1 VTATTS
7 SEEREFLLRSIRD
20 LDAEFAAGDIEEDD
34 YRALRDDYVARAAA
48 LLKDDDPLPEP
59 DPGGQKQRNP
69 WRLVATLVALAFLAS
84 GAGLAVARSSGERLP
99 GQEATG
105 NVPEGSGGR
114 IDRAQRLVSEGKV
127 LDAIKLYDQ
136 VLAEDPQHP
145 VALAQRGWLV
155 SRAGLIDEGLVS
167 IDKAIASDPTYAEAH
182 FFRGMVLLQAKDDPA
197 GAAQSFQAVL
207 DNRPPPELVKYVQ
220 DARRRALAEAQART
234 LHQQSTA
241 QP

>member
-1 VTATTS
+1 MT
-7 SEEREFLLRSIRD
+7 EEREFLLRSIRD
-20 LDAEFAAGDIEEDD
+20 LDAEHEAGDIDEAD
-34 YRALRDDYVARAAA
+34 YRTLRDDYVARAAA
-48 LLKDDDPLPEP
+48 LLKEPSTESVRSSSTPERRTTRGRWP
-59 DPGGQKQRNP
+59 AVAGVVVLA
-69 WRLVATLVALAFLAS
+69 LVAT

-127 LDAIKLYDQ
+127 LDAVKLYDQ

-155 SRAGLIDEGLVS
+155 SRAGLVDEGLVS

-182 FFRGMVLLQAKDDPA
+182 FFRGMILLQSKDDPV
-197 GAAQSFQAVL
+197 GAAAAFQAVL
-207 DNRPPPELVKYVQ
+207 DNRPPPELVKFVE
-220 DARRRALAEAQART
+220 DARRRALAEAQAR
-234 LHQQSTA
+234 STGH
-241 QP
+241 P